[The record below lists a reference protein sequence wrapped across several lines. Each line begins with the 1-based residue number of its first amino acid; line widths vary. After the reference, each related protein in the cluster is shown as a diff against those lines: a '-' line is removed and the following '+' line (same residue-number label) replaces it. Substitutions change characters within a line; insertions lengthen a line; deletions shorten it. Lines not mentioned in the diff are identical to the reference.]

1 MKIDTL
7 LDYTCWTLL
16 IATIVLLKVA
26 EKMLDNI
33 INTKFY
39 FLEYSLHVLM
49 LSVAVLF
56 LIYKLHPG

>member
-33 INTKFY
+33 INKNFIFSNTPYMDFCYQSQFY
-39 FLEYSLHVLM
+39 F
-49 LSVAVLF
+49 
-56 LIYKLHPG
+56 